1 MSVLVFSF
9 LFLFS
14 CVVTAGEFFDDVGII
29 AGFFWFDPSG
39 PLSKQDWSDLVML
52 A

>member
-9 LFLFS
+9 LFLSS

-39 PLSKQDWSDLVML
+39 LISKQDRPDLVMS